1 MTAANQ
7 AHLESIIVPGQLK
20 LRTIRGRHGPFNVG
34 LLACPLGEF
43 VVKDPEFE
51 QYKEGKYD
59 GEFAI
64 GRIFAKSFVSLGGV
78 RVEIRASLNGMTL
91 SGIDK
96 LGREEARNFNVQEV
110 DPIDEDQ
117 PATALATPTAASAP
131 SSNDPLIDTRPFGMD
146 APATVTAA
154 DGLMPRMLRC
164 SACCGRWPRPS
175 SWTRPSIAA
184 RCACSVPASTS
195 SATASMPR
203 LSSGN
208 ARRCWRRPDRQTQ
221 PRLLT
226 YHPPGFLPHAG
237 EDSGFFLS
245 GGLHHV
251 HRRFRYPPFRVG

>member
-131 SSNDPLIDTRPFGMD
+131 SSNDPLIDTRSFGMD

-154 DGLMPRMLRC
+154 DGPDAEDAALFGLLWPLAETFKLDSTIDRRTLRLQC
-164 SACCGRWPRPS
+164 ARLNKLGYSFDATSQQWQRTPVLE
-175 SWTRPSIAA
+175 AA
-184 RCACSVPASTS
+184 
-195 SATASMPR
+195 
-203 LSSGN
+203 
-208 ARRCWRRPDRQTQ
+208 
-221 PRLLT
+221 
-226 YHPPGFLPHAG
+226 
-237 EDSGFFLS
+237 
-245 GGLHHV
+245 
-251 HRRFRYPPFRVG
+251 